1 MAFTFKHDYKID
13 ENYSTKTAYFCME
26 FALDQPLKTY
36 AGGLGFLA
44 GSFMKSAFELNQNI
58 VGIGILWKYGYY
70 NQTRKHDQTMDVL
83 FEEKKYGFLI
93 DTKIKFEITIAGK
106 AVWVTAFYLPSH
118 VFQSAPIFFLST
130 DLPEN
135 DYLSKTISHK
145 LYDANPETLIA
156 ASILLGAGGSKLLSL
171 INWEP
176 EVYHMN
182 ESHALPIGF
191 YLLNKFKEIDI
202 VKAKLVYTNHTAE
215 DAANKVSSIALLE
228 KMSYFC
234 GVSTEFITSNLSTDK
249 INLNHTYV
257 ALMLSGKANAVSEL
271 HKKKLL
277 TIWEKYNN
285 ICPIHA
291 ITNAQNFK
299 FWKNE
304 CLYKAVEKND
314 IHEFDIEKKKS
325 KRKLFEIVA
334 DQCGEIYDENIC
346 TLVFAKRF
354 AEYKRADL
362 LLNNIDRFL
371 KIINNEKYPV
381 QIIWAGKPYPMDYFG
396 IGIFDKIVNICK
408 SYYNCSIL
416 VGYEIS
422 LSKSLK
428 SGSDVWLNTPRI
440 GHEASG
446 TSGMSASMNGAIN
459 IGIQDGWF
467 PEYAKNEE
475 NSFVINAC
483 ENCLPDILQDE
494 KDAENLYS
502 ILENEVIP
510 MYYENREKWFEIT
523 QKSMLD
529 ITPNFDSSRMA
540 KAYYDTLYAK

>member
-1 MAFTFKHDYKID
+1 
-13 ENYSTKTAYFCME
+13 ME

-44 GSFMKSAFELNQNI
+44 GSFMKSAFKLNQNI

-70 NQTRKHDQTMDVL
+70 NQIRKHDQTMDVL

-93 DTKIKFEITIAGK
+93 DTKIKFKITIASK
-106 AVWVTAFYLPSH
+106 DVWVTAFYLPSH

-135 DYLSKTISHK
+135 DYLSKTICHK
-145 LYDANPETLIA
+145 LYDSNPETSIA
-156 ASILLGAGGSKLLSL
+156 ASILLGAGGSTFLSL

-176 EVYHMN
+176 VIYHMN

-191 YLLNKFKEIDI
+191 YLLNKFKEINL
-202 VKAKLVYTNHTAE
+202 VKEKLVYTNHTAE
-215 DAANKVSSIALLE
+215 DAANKITSIALLE

-234 GVSTEFITSNLSTDK
+234 GLPTDYITSTFSIDK
-249 INLNHTYV
+249 SNLNHTYV

-285 ICPIHA
+285 ICPIHS
-291 ITNAQNFK
+291 ITNAQNFT
-299 FWKNE
+299 FWQNE
-304 CLYKAVEKND
+304 CLYKAVKKND
-314 IHEFDIEKKKS
+314 IIEFENEKKKS

-354 AEYKRADL
+354 AGYKRPDL
-362 LLNNIDRFL
+362 LLNNMDRFFKL
-371 KIINNEKYPV
+371 ITNEKFPV

-396 IGIFDKIVNICK
+396 IGIFDKIVHICK
-408 SYYNCSIL
+408 TYNNCSIL

-428 SGSDVWLNTPRI
+428 SGSDIWLNTPRI

-446 TSGMSASMNGAIN
+446 TSGISASMNGAIN

-467 PEYAKNEE
+467 PEFSKNEE
-475 NSFVINAC
+475 NAFVINAC
-483 ENCLPDILQDE
+483 DNCLPDIVQDE
-494 KDAENLYS
+494 KDAESLYN
-502 ILENEVIP
+502 ILENIAIP

-523 QKSMLD
+523 KNSMLD
-529 ITPNFDSSRMA
+529 IIPKFDSKRMA
-540 KAYYDTLYAK
+540 IAYYETLYST

>member
-13 ENYSTKTAYFCME
+13 EKYSTKTAYFCME

-44 GSFMKSAFELNQNI
+44 GSFMKSVYELNQNI

-106 AVWVTAFYLPSH
+106 SVWVTAFYLPSH
-118 VFQSAPIFFLST
+118 VFQSVPIFFLST

-145 LYDANPETLIA
+145 LYDANPETSIA
-156 ASILLGAGGSKLLSL
+156 ASILLGAGGSKFLDL

-215 DAANKVSSIALLE
+215 DAANKVSSIALLV

-234 GVSTEFITSNLSTDK
+234 GVSIEFITSNFSIDK
-249 INLNHTYV
+249 ININHTYV

-299 FWKNE
+299 FWENE

-314 IHEFDIEKKKS
+314 IHDFDVEKKKS

-354 AEYKRADL
+354 ASYKRADL
-362 LLNNIDRFL
+362 LLNNMDRFL

-396 IGIFDKIVNICK
+396 IGIFD
-408 SYYNCSIL
+408 
-416 VGYEIS
+416 
-422 LSKSLK
+422 
-428 SGSDVWLNTPRI
+428 
-440 GHEASG
+440 
-446 TSGMSASMNGAIN
+446 
-459 IGIQDGWF
+459 
-467 PEYAKNEE
+467 
-475 NSFVINAC
+475 
-483 ENCLPDILQDE
+483 
-494 KDAENLYS
+494 
-502 ILENEVIP
+502 
-510 MYYENREKWFEIT
+510 
-523 QKSMLD
+523 
-529 ITPNFDSSRMA
+529 
-540 KAYYDTLYAK
+540 

>member
-1 MAFTFKHDYKID
+1 MSFTFKQTYNID
-13 ENYSTKTAYFCME
+13 ENYKKKVAYFCME
-26 FALDQPLKTY
+26 FALDQPLKSY

-93 DTKIKFEITIAGK
+93 DTKIKFKITIASK
-106 AVWVTAFYLPSH
+106 DVWVTAFYLPSY

-135 DYLSKTISHK
+135 DYLSKTICHK
-145 LYDANPETLIA
+145 LYDANPETSIA
-156 ASILLGAGGSKLLSL
+156 ASILLGAGGSTFLSL

-176 EVYHMN
+176 DTYHMN

-191 YLLNKFKEIDI
+191 YLLNKLNEIKLVKE
-202 VKAKLVYTNHTAE
+202 KLVYTNHTSE
-215 DAANKVSSIALLE
+215 DAANKITSIAHLE

-234 GVSTEFITSNLSTDK
+234 GLPTDFITSNFSIDK
-249 INLNHTYV
+249 SNLNHTYV
-257 ALMLSGKANAVSEL
+257 ALMLSGKVNAVSEL

-291 ITNAQNFK
+291 ITNAQNFT
-299 FWKNE
+299 FWHNE
-304 CLYKAVEKND
+304 CLYKAVKKND
-314 IHEFDIEKKKS
+314 INEFENEKKKS

-354 AEYKRADL
+354 AGYKRPDL
-362 LLNNIDRFL
+362 LLNNMDRFFKL
-371 KIINNEKYPV
+371 ITNEKYPV

-396 IGIFDKIVNICK
+396 IGIFDKIVHICK
-408 SYYNCSIL
+408 TYNNCSIL

-422 LSKSLK
+422 LSKTLK
-428 SGSDVWLNTPRI
+428 SGSDIWLNTPRI

-446 TSGMSASMNGAIN
+446 TSGISASMNGAIN
-459 IGIQDGWF
+459 VGVQDGWF
-467 PEYAKNEE
+467 PEFAKNEE
-475 NSFVINAC
+475 NAFVINAC
-483 ENCLPDILQDE
+483 DNCLPDIVQDE
-494 KDAENLYS
+494 KDANSLYD
-502 ILENEVIP
+502 ILENEAIP

-523 QKSMLD
+523 KKSMLD
-529 ITPNFDSSRMA
+529 IIPNFDSNRMA
-540 KAYYDTLYAK
+540 KAYYDTLYA

>member
-1 MAFTFKHDYKID
+1 MPFTFKHDYKID
-13 ENYSTKTAYFCME
+13 ENYKTKTAYFCME

-44 GSFMKSAFELNQNI
+44 GSFMKSAYELNQNI

-145 LYDANPETLIA
+145 LYDANPETSIA
-156 ASILLGAGGSKLLSL
+156 ASILLGAGGSKFLDL

-176 EVYHMN
+176 EIYHMN

-215 DAANKVSSIALLE
+215 DAANKVSSIALLV

-234 GVSTEFITSNLSTDK
+234 GISSDYVSTNFTNDNA
-249 INLNHTYV
+249 NLNHTYV
-257 ALMLSGKANAVSEL
+257 ALLLSGKANAVSEL

-277 TIWEKYNN
+277 SIWGKYNN
-285 ICPIHA
+285 ICPIHS

-299 FWKNE
+299 FWHNE
-304 CLYKAVEKND
+304 CLYKAVKNND
-314 IHEFDIEKKKS
+314 INEFENEKKKC
-325 KRKLFEIVA
+325 KQKLFEIVA

-354 AEYKRADL
+354 ASYKRADL
-362 LLNNIDRFL
+362 LLNNMDRFL

-428 SGSDVWLNTPRI
+428 FGSDVWLNTPRI

-467 PEYAKNEE
+467 PEFAKNEE
-475 NSFVINAC
+475 NAFVINAC

-523 QKSMLD
+523 KKSMLD
-529 ITPNFDSSRMA
+529 ILPNFDSNRMA
-540 KAYYDTLYAK
+540 RAYYDTLYAK

>member
-1 MAFTFKHDYKID
+1 MSFTFKQTYNID
-13 ENYSTKTAYFCME
+13 ENYKKRVAYFCME

-70 NQTRKHDQTMDVL
+70 NQIRKQDQTMDVL

-145 LYDANPETLIA
+145 LYDANPETSIA
-156 ASILLGAGGSKLLSL
+156 ASILLGAGGSKFLDL

-176 EVYHMN
+176 DIYHMN

-191 YLLNKFKEIDI
+191 YLLNKFKEIRI
-202 VKAKLVYTNHTAE
+202 VKEKLVYTNHTAE

-234 GVSTEFITSNLSTDK
+234 GVSIDFLTTNFSIDK
-249 INLNHTYV
+249 ININHTYV

-285 ICPIHA
+285 ICPLHA

-304 CLYKAVEKND
+304 CLYRAVEKND
-314 IHEFDIEKKKS
+314 ISEFDFEKKKS

-334 DQCGEIYDENIC
+334 DQSGEIYDENIC

-354 AEYKRADL
+354 AGYKRPDL
-362 LLNNIDRFL
+362 LINNMERFI
-371 KIINNEKYPV
+371 KMITNEKYPV

-396 IGIFDKIVNICK
+396 IGIFDKLVHICK
-408 SYYNCSIL
+408 THNNCAIL

-422 LSKSLK
+422 LSKNLK
-428 SGSDVWLNTPRI
+428 SGADIWLNTPRI

-467 PEYAKNEE
+467 PEFAKKEE
-475 NSFVINAC
+475 NAFVINAC
-483 ENCLPDILQDE
+483 ENCLPEILQDE
-494 KDAENLYS
+494 KDAESLYD
-502 ILENEVIP
+502 ILENEAIP
-510 MYYENREKWFEIT
+510 MYYENREKWFEMT
-523 QKSMLD
+523 KNSMLD
-529 ITPNFDSSRMA
+529 IIPNFDSNRMA
-540 KAYYDTLYAK
+540 KAYYETLYSK

>member
-1 MAFTFKHDYKID
+1 MAFSFNHEYTND
-13 ENYSTKTAYFCME
+13 EKFNKKVAYFCME

-44 GSFMKSAFELNQNI
+44 GSYMKSAFELNQNI
-58 VGIGILWKYGYY
+58 LGIGILWKYGYY
-70 NQTRKHDQTMDVL
+70 NQTRKQDQTMDVM

-93 DTKIKFEITIAGK
+93 DTKIKFVITIANK
-106 AVWVTAFYLPSH
+106 EVWVTAFYLPSH
-118 VFQSAPIFFLST
+118 IFQSAPIFFLST

-145 LYDANPETLIA
+145 LYDANPETSIA
-156 ASILLGAGGSKLLSL
+156 ASILLGAGGSKFLSL

-176 EVYHMN
+176 EIYHMN

-191 YLLNKFKEIDI
+191 YLLNKFKEINL
-202 VKAKLVYTNHTAE
+202 VKEKLVYTNHTAE
-215 DAANKVSSIALLE
+215 DAANKISSVALLE

-234 GVSTEFITSNLSTDK
+234 GVSTDFITTNLSTDK

-257 ALMLSGKANAVSEL
+257 ALMLSGKANAVSKM
-271 HKKKLL
+271 HQKKLL
-277 TIWEKYNN
+277 TIWGKHNN
-285 ICPIHA
+285 ICPIYA
-291 ITNAQNFK
+291 ITNAQSFK

-304 CLYKAVEKND
+304 CMYKAVEKNN
-314 IHEFDIEKKKS
+314 INEFEIEKKKS

-334 DQCGEIYDENIC
+334 DQSGAIYDENIC

-362 LLNNIDRFL
+362 LLNNMDRFL
-371 KIINNEKYPV
+371 KIINNVKYPV

-408 SYYNCSIL
+408 SYNNCSIL

-428 SGSDVWLNTPRI
+428 SGADIWLNTPRI

-467 PEYAKNEE
+467 PEFAKNEE
-475 NSFVINAC
+475 NGFIIKAC
-483 ENCLPDILQDE
+483 DNCLPDILQDE

-502 ILENEVIP
+502 ILENEAIP
-510 MYYENREKWFEIT
+510 LYYENREKWFEIT
-523 QKSMLD
+523 KNSMLD
-529 ITPNFDSSRMA
+529 IIPKFDSNRMA
-540 KAYYDTLYAK
+540 IEYYETLYSK

>member
-1 MAFTFKHDYKID
+1 
-13 ENYSTKTAYFCME
+13 ME
-26 FALDQPLKTY
+26 FALDQPLKSY

-93 DTKIKFEITIAGK
+93 DTKIKFKITIASK
-106 AVWVTAFYLPSH
+106 DVWVTAFYLPSY

-135 DYLSKTISHK
+135 DYLSKTICHK
-145 LYDANPETLIA
+145 LYDANPETSIA
-156 ASILLGAGGSKLLSL
+156 ASILLGAGGSTFLSL

-176 EVYHMN
+176 DTYHMN

-191 YLLNKFKEIDI
+191 YLLNKLNEIKLVKE
-202 VKAKLVYTNHTAE
+202 KLVYTNHTSE
-215 DAANKVSSIALLE
+215 DAANKITSIALLE

-234 GVSTEFITSNLSTDK
+234 GLPTDFITSNFSIDK
-249 INLNHTYV
+249 SNLNHTYV
-257 ALMLSGKANAVSEL
+257 ALMLSGKVNAVSEL

-291 ITNAQNFK
+291 ITNAQNFT
-299 FWKNE
+299 FWHNE
-304 CLYKAVEKND
+304 CLYKAVKKND
-314 IHEFDIEKKKS
+314 INEFENEKKKS

-354 AEYKRADL
+354 AGYKRPDL
-362 LLNNIDRFL
+362 LLNNMDRFFKL
-371 KIINNEKYPV
+371 ITNEKYPV

-396 IGIFDKIVNICK
+396 IGIFDKIVHICK
-408 SYYNCSIL
+408 TYNNCSIL

-422 LSKSLK
+422 LSKTLK
-428 SGSDVWLNTPRI
+428 SGSDIWLNTPRI

-446 TSGMSASMNGAIN
+446 TSGISASMNGAIN
-459 IGIQDGWF
+459 VGVQDGWF
-467 PEYAKNEE
+467 PEFAKNEE
-475 NSFVINAC
+475 NAFVINAC
-483 ENCLPDILQDE
+483 DNCLPDIVQDE
-494 KDAENLYS
+494 KDANSLYD
-502 ILENEVIP
+502 ILENEAIP

-523 QKSMLD
+523 KKSMLD
-529 ITPNFDSSRMA
+529 IIPNFDSNRMA
-540 KAYYDTLYAK
+540 KAYYDTLYA

>member
-1 MAFTFKHDYKID
+1 MSFTFYHEYTID
-13 ENYSTKTAYFCME
+13 EKFRKKVAYFCME

-44 GSFMKSAFELNQNI
+44 GSFMKSAYELNQNI

-70 NQTRKHDQTMDVL
+70 NQTRKQDQTMDVL

-93 DTKIKFEITIAGK
+93 DTKIKFKVTVACKE
-106 AVWVTAFYLPSH
+106 VWVNAFFLPSH
-118 VFQSAPIFFLST
+118 VFKSAPIFFLST

-135 DYLSKTISHK
+135 DYLSKTICHK
-145 LYDANPETLIA
+145 LYDSNPETSIA

-176 EVYHMN
+176 EIYHMN

-191 YLLNKFKEIDI
+191 YLLNKFKEINL
-202 VKAKLVYTNHTAE
+202 VKEKLVYTNHTAE
-215 DAANKVSSIALLE
+215 EGANKISSIALLE

-234 GVSTEFITSNLSTDK
+234 GLSTDFIK
-249 INLNHTYV
+249 SNFSNDKSNLNHTYV

-271 HKKKLL
+271 HKNKLL

-299 FWKNE
+299 FWQKE
-304 CLYKAVEKND
+304 CLYKTIEKND
-314 IHEFDIEKKKS
+314 INQFEIEKKKC
-325 KRKLFEIVA
+325 KKELFEIVA

-354 AEYKRADL
+354 AAYKRPDL
-362 LLNNIDRFL
+362 LLYDIDRFL
-371 KIINNEKYPV
+371 KLITNSKYPV

-396 IGIFDKIVNICK
+396 IGVFDKIVNVCK
-408 SYYNCSIL
+408 SHNNCAIL

-428 SGSDVWLNTPRI
+428 SGSDIWLNTPRI

-459 IGIQDGWF
+459 VGIQDGWF
-467 PEYAKNEE
+467 PEFAKNEE
-475 NSFVINAC
+475 NSFVIKAC
-483 ENCLPDILQDE
+483 ENSLQDILQDE
-494 KDAENLYS
+494 KDAENLYT
-502 ILENEVIP
+502 ILENEAIP
-510 MYYENREKWFEIT
+510 LYYENREKWFEIT
-523 QKSMLD
+523 KKSMLN
-529 ITPNFDSSRMA
+529 IIPNFDSNRMA
-540 KAYYDTLYAK
+540 IEYYETLYSK

>member
-13 ENYSTKTAYFCME
+13 ENYSKKTAYFCME

-58 VGIGILWKYGYY
+58 IGIGILWKYGYY

-145 LYDANPETLIA
+145 LYDANPETSIA
-156 ASILLGAGGSKLLSL
+156 ASILLGAGGSTFLSL

-176 EVYHMN
+176 EIYHMN

-191 YLLNKFKEIDI
+191 YLLNKFKKIDI
-202 VKAKLVYTNHTAE
+202 VKEKLVYTNHTAE

-428 SGSDVWLNTPRI
+428 SGSDIWLNTPRI

-467 PEYAKNEE
+467 PEFAINEE

-523 QKSMLD
+523 KKSMLD
-529 ITPNFDSSRMA
+529 IVPNFDSSRMA

>member
-1 MAFTFKHDYKID
+1 MGFTFKHDYKID

-36 AGGLGFLA
+36 SGGLGFLA

-70 NQTRKHDQTMDVL
+70 NQIRKQDQTMDVL

-145 LYDANPETLIA
+145 LYDANPETSIA
-156 ASILLGAGGSKLLSL
+156 ASILLGAGGSTFLSL

-176 EVYHMN
+176 EIYHMN

-191 YLLNKFKEIDI
+191 FLLNQFKEIDI
-202 VKAKLVYTNHTAE
+202 VKEKLVYTNHTAE

-234 GVSTEFITSNLSTDK
+234 GFSIEFITSNFSIDK
-249 INLNHTYV
+249 ININHTYV

-334 DQCGEIYDENIC
+334 DQSGEIYDENIC

-354 AEYKRADL
+354 AAYKRADL
-362 LLNNIDRFL
+362 LLNNMDRFL

-408 SYYNCSIL
+408 SYNNCSIL

-428 SGSDVWLNTPRI
+428 SGSDIWLNTPRT

-446 TSGMSASMNGAIN
+446 TSGISAAMNGAIN
-459 IGIQDGWF
+459 LGIQDGWF
-467 PEYAKNEE
+467 PEFAKNKE
-475 NSFVINAC
+475 NAFVINAC
-483 ENCLPDILQDE
+483 ENCLPDIIQDE
-494 KDAENLYS
+494 KDAEELYT
-502 ILENEVIP
+502 ILENEAIP

-523 QKSMLD
+523 KNSMLD
-529 ITPNFDSSRMA
+529 IIPNFDSNRMA

>member
-13 ENYSTKTAYFCME
+13 ENYKTKTAYFCME

-44 GSFMKSAFELNQNI
+44 GSFMKSAYELNQNI

-106 AVWVTAFYLPSH
+106 GVWVTAFYLPSH

-145 LYDANPETLIA
+145 LYDANPETSIA
-156 ASILLGAGGSKLLSL
+156 ASILLGAGGSKFLDL

-176 EVYHMN
+176 EIYHMN

-215 DAANKVSSIALLE
+215 DAANKVSSIALLV

-234 GVSTEFITSNLSTDK
+234 GVSIEFITSNFSIDK
-249 INLNHTYV
+249 NNINHTYV

-299 FWKNE
+299 FWENE

-346 TLVFAKRF
+346 TLIFAKRF
-354 AEYKRADL
+354 ASYKRADL
-362 LLNNIDRFL
+362 LLNNMDRFL

-408 SYYNCSIL
+408 LYYNCSIL

-467 PEYAKNEE
+467 PEFAKNEE

-523 QKSMLD
+523 KKSMLD
-529 ITPNFDSSRMA
+529 IVPNFDSNRMA
-540 KAYYDTLYAK
+540 RAYYDTLYAK

>member
-13 ENYSTKTAYFCME
+13 EKYSTKTAYFCME
-26 FALDQPLKTY
+26 FAVDQPLKTY

-44 GSFMKSAFELNQNI
+44 GSFMKSAYELNQNI

-106 AVWVTAFYLPSH
+106 SVWVTAFYLPSH

-145 LYDANPETLIA
+145 LYDANPETAIA
-156 ASILLGAGGSKLLSL
+156 ASILLGAGGSKFLDL

-176 EVYHMN
+176 EIYHMN

-215 DAANKVSSIALLE
+215 DAANKVSSIALLM

-234 GVSTEFITSNLSTDK
+234 GVSIEFITSNFSIDK
-249 INLNHTYV
+249 ININHTYV
-257 ALMLSGKANAVSEL
+257 ALMLSRKANAVSEL

-299 FWKNE
+299 FWENE
-304 CLYKAVEKND
+304 CLYKAVEKNE
-314 IHEFDIEKKKS
+314 IHVFDIEKKKS

-354 AEYKRADL
+354 ASYKRADL
-362 LLNNIDRFL
+362 LLNNMDRFL

-416 VGYEIS
+416 VGYEIN

-428 SGSDVWLNTPRI
+428 SGSDVWMNTPRI

-467 PEYAKNEE
+467 PEFAKNEE
-475 NSFVINAC
+475 NAFVINAC

-523 QKSMLD
+523 KKSMLD
-529 ITPNFDSSRMA
+529 IVPNFDSNRMA

>member
-13 ENYSTKTAYFCME
+13 ENYNTKTAYFCME

-44 GSFMKSAFELNQNI
+44 GSFMKSAYELNQNI
-58 VGIGILWKYGYY
+58 IGIGILWKYGYY
-70 NQTRKHDQTMDVL
+70 NQTRKQDQTMDVL

-93 DTKIKFEITIAGK
+93 DTKIKFTITISNK
-106 AVWVTAFYLPSH
+106 EVWVTVFYLPSH
-118 VFQSAPIFFLST
+118 VFESAPIFFLST

-145 LYDANPETLIA
+145 LYDANPETSIA
-156 ASILLGAGGSKLLSL
+156 ASILLGAGGSTFLSL

-176 EVYHMN
+176 DIYHMN

-191 YLLNKFKEIDI
+191 YLLNKFKDI
-202 VKAKLVYTNHTAE
+202 KTVKEKLVYTNHTAE

-234 GVSTEFITSNLSTDK
+234 GVSIDFITSNFSIDK
-249 INLNHTYV
+249 ININHTYV

-299 FWKNE
+299 FWKND
-304 CLYKAVEKND
+304 CLYKAIEKND
-314 IHEFDIEKKKS
+314 NHEFDIEKKKS

-334 DQCGEIYDENIC
+334 DQSGEIYDENIC
-346 TLVFAKRF
+346 TLIFAKRF
-354 AEYKRADL
+354 AAYKRADL
-362 LLNNIDRFL
+362 LLNNMDRFL

-408 SYYNCSIL
+408 SYNNCSIL

-428 SGSDVWLNTPRI
+428 SGSDIWLNTPRI

-446 TSGMSASMNGAIN
+446 TSGISAAMNGAIN
-459 IGIQDGWF
+459 LGIQDGWF
-467 PEYAKNEE
+467 PEFAKNEE
-475 NSFVINAC
+475 NAFVIKAC
-483 ENCLPDILQDE
+483 ENCLPDIIQDE
-494 KDAENLYS
+494 KDAEELYT

-523 QKSMLD
+523 QKSMID
-529 ITPNFDSSRMA
+529 IIPKFDSNRMA
-540 KAYYDTLYAK
+540 KAYYDTLYIK

>member
-13 ENYSTKTAYFCME
+13 ENYITKTAYFCME

-145 LYDANPETLIA
+145 LYDANPETSIA

-191 YLLNKFKEIDI
+191 YLLNKFKKIDI
-202 VKAKLVYTNHTAE
+202 VKEKLVYTNHTAE

-428 SGSDVWLNTPRI
+428 SGSDIWLNTPRM

-467 PEYAKNEE
+467 PEFAINEE

-529 ITPNFDSSRMA
+529 IVPNFDSSRMA
-540 KAYYDTLYAK
+540 KAYYDTLYVK